1 MLEEKDQRDSLGSDS
16 SSDDDEDGSPKTKRL
31 DSAKSRAGGAEA
43 RKRRRRKKKTK
54 DDQSPGIR
62 STVYSKKDGKARST
76 NEDMDDDDVVDG
88 KCRTCNQVV
97 SEHKKVNV
105 EEKLVQRFEK
115 LVH

>member
-1 MLEEKDQRDSLGSDS
+1 MLEEKDQRDSLGSDYS
-16 SSDDDEDGSPKTKRL
+16 SDEDGSPKTKRL
-31 DSAKSRAGGAEA
+31 DSAKSRAGKEV
-43 RKRRRRKKKTK
+43 RHRRRRKKKSK

-76 NEDMDDDDVVDG
+76 NEDMDDEDVVDG

-97 SEHKKVNV
+97 GVHKKVNV